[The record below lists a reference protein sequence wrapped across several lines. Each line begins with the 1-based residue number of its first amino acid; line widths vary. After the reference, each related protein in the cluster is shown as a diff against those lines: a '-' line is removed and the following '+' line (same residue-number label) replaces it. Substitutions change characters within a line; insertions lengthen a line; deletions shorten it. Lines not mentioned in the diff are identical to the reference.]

1 MEQFDERRKLRKEI
15 KPIGRRSD
23 GFVAIQTSLLDSI
36 ELSIEEKMTLI
47 IMLSYS
53 PTFRICGSTVAQQAN
68 VSQNRMSRIF
78 TALVEKGY
86 LVKIGYKLDA
96 SWKLTQK
103 AKQLNANYTPKECDD
118 KYQVE
123 VNYIKAD

>member
-15 KPIGRRSD
+15 KPVKRREE

-47 IMLSYS
+47 VMLSYA
-53 PTFRICGSTVAQQAN
+53 PTFRICGSTVAQQSN

-78 TALVEKGY
+78 NSLVEKGY
-86 LVKIGYKLDA
+86 LIKLGYKLDA
-96 SWKLTQK
+96 AWKLTQK
-103 AKQLNANYTPKECDD
+103 AKQLNANYISEEQDI

-123 VNYIKAD
+123 VNYIKAC